1 MVVHPGT
8 DAFPSQSV
16 HFEKARLM
24 QNNRSAL
31 LASHY
36 MFKDLPPELIDR
48 IARLS
53 VTRNVRAGDTLFF
66 KNDDGDA
73 LYGVLDGRIRIST
86 GTAGGQELVL
96 NIIEKDQIF
105 GEIALLDGKPRTA
118 DAIAITNCE
127 LMVLH
132 RRDVKQLIVEESSL
146 AVHFLELAGERL
158 RWLSDRIEDAAFLDV
173 AARLAKQLLHMA
185 EISGEETP
193 EGVIVKLQP
202 SQAELGQM
210 LGTSRIS
217 ISKHLRR
224 WRDRGWVTLKRGVV
238 LIKDRA
244 ALQDIIE
251 DRLDA

>member
-1 MVVHPGT
+1 MTMAIHLGST
-8 DAFPSQSV
+8 AFEQKDS
-16 HFEKARLM
+16 HM

-53 VTRNVRAGDTLFF
+53 VTKKIRAGETLFF

-73 LYGVLDGRIRIST
+73 LYGILDGRIRIST

-96 NIIEKDQIF
+96 NIIEKDEIF

-118 DAIAITNCE
+118 DAIAIIGCE
-127 LMVLH
+127 LMVIH
-132 RRDVKQLIVEESSL
+132 RRDVRQLIEQETAL
-146 AVHFLELAGERL
+146 AIHFLELDGERL

-185 EISGEETP
+185 EISGEQTP
-193 EGVIVKLQP
+193 EGIIVKLQP

-224 WRDRGWVTLKRGVV
+224 WRDRDWVTLKRGMV
-238 LIKDRA
+238 LIKDRES
-244 ALQDIIE
+244 LQNIIE
-251 DRLDA
+251 ARLDT

>member
-1 MVVHPGT
+1 MTMAIHLGST
-8 DAFPSQSV
+8 AFEQKDS
-16 HFEKARLM
+16 HM

-53 VTRNVRAGDTLFF
+53 VTKKIRAGETLFF

-73 LYGVLDGRIRIST
+73 LYGILDGRIRIST

-96 NIIEKDQIF
+96 NIIEKDEIF

-118 DAIAITNCE
+118 DAIAIIGCE
-127 LMVLH
+127 LMVIH
-132 RRDVKQLIVEESSL
+132 RRDVRQLIEQETAL
-146 AVHFLELAGERL
+146 AIHFLELAGERL

-185 EISGEETP
+185 EISGEQTP
-193 EGVIVKLQP
+193 EGIIVKLQP

-224 WRDRGWVTLKRGVV
+224 WRDRDWVTLKRGMV
-238 LIKDRA
+238 LIKDRES
-244 ALQDIIE
+244 LQNIIE
-251 DRLDA
+251 ARLDT

>member
-1 MVVHPGT
+1 MTMAIHLGST
-8 DAFPSQSV
+8 AFEQKDS
-16 HFEKARLM
+16 HM

-53 VTRNVRAGDTLFF
+53 VTKKIRAGETLFF

-73 LYGVLDGRIRIST
+73 LYGILDGRIRIST

-96 NIIEKDQIF
+96 NIIEKDEIF

-118 DAIAITNCE
+118 DAIAITGCE
-127 LMVLH
+127 LMVIH
-132 RRDVKQLIVEESSL
+132 RRDVRQLIEQETAL
-146 AVHFLELAGERL
+146 AIHFLELAGERL

-185 EISGEETP
+185 EISGEQTP
-193 EGVIVKLQP
+193 EGIIVKLQP

-224 WRDRGWVTLKRGVV
+224 WRDRDWVTLKRGMV
-238 LIKDRA
+238 LIKDRES
-244 ALQDIIE
+244 LQNIIE
-251 DRLDA
+251 ARLDT